1 MPIAPKVKFK
11 ENGERCPKNLQKA
24 RRLPECGVFDRNLLP
39 FTPEV
44 APRPPGPNPK
54 NPFKPYKMRG
64 IPGLLDSSIVP
75 PPLNTP
81 PASFTADKDNVGG
94 ATGPGSQY
102 LPPAL
107 PQDET
112 NINNRITGRI
122 LHPAFDAPEGYRTIP
137 VEFQAPSL
145 VSDNFELRPFRNGSI
160 DPVLDDLVRTSMY
173 ETAGIP
179 QPIEDIGAGVFPQ
192 PPPSPPSGD
201 PRMME
206 EFPER
211 PQARRFARPSKFK
224 ISQESSFS
232 PMTEASTEMTR
243 IEGGATLRRRT
254 GMRNVEEVVEE
265 GVDVREQRGQKRRGE
280 YFEIQ
285 QNSPSRARSAR
296 TSQLRSRADQ
306 LRKNMELKAITAKR
320 FKASLVTSI
329 KNRIAGVPEGYEGV
343 VSDVEG
349 IRLAQTLT
357 GERAIGGGRP
367 ILGDIEMGDITG
379 MREIDLGA
387 APLERVRP
395 IIGRAPPKLS
405 FTERIAT
412 ARAGVDL
419 GSSARGLGA
428 AGAGFLA
435 GMGVAKLM
443 GGTDYT
449 GNRFSNAAIVGG
461 ASGVAGDVVGRTALS
476 IGQRS
481 FARSAETAAAYAA
494 ARAGSAILRGGAEGL
509 VIGAVTAPLDL
520 LLNDALMNSGSF
532 SHAGA
537 NTVSSLAVGVTTM
550 ATIGAISLAAAPE
563 TLGLS
568 LIVGG
573 VATLASAVF
582 GALSGA
588 QQDAEERRLKEED
601 EENRKQVISTAVARK
616 QLMQTLPKNNF
627 DFSKAVD
634 AFPNK
639 KALGIDDSSWSSFR
653 SSSLKLFVPRP
664 SNTPPLA
671 PGADSASTPAQ
682 KKMNGLFMKY
692 ITHNLIQRACTQGNC
707 EDLKSKDP
715 GALSADEEKVL
726 EEGTVGTWK
735 PQADMQVEMS
745 VQELA
750 YTGQRIQEAK
760 KKMIS
765 AWNSEQKLPSQLDS
779 YLVQTAFLDP
789 RWESEFKT
797 AIKLD
802 AQERVVDAYVRD
814 QKKFEQLPNNIRKA
828 ASFDPEFNEVIHSY
842 YSDMDSTATKLQ
854 VTIPQLIELQG
865 IEGEAQR
872 DRYQEMQFDNVKGQ
886 EDVVE
891 SARDLAATQQTVRDA
906 GFYDLDQ
913 AYMETDPTHISQWKP
928 TDSQILQA
936 HSAGMNLNQY
946 VEYMQ
951 QLSLGEVGDYR
962 KITQYSDAD
971 LTMYG
976 QIDFSHFKDE
986 IQMAGYRPDLYLYNA
1001 DTREIYM
1008 NPNAKTTLPTGGEF
1022 ISDYTPEYLKKSRQE
1037 YADMVHGLNE
1047 ESQRAVDDYNN
1058 RLLSESPDEYEKN
1071 KMSFTP
1077 MSDSLQGEE
1086 ARDTRNA
1093 GYVDFEAPPQN
1104 GAVGK
1109 AAYTPVEVVAS

>member
-1 MPIAPKVKFK
+1 M
-11 ENGERCPKNLQKA
+11 
-24 RRLPECGVFDRNLLP
+24 
-39 FTPEV
+39 
-44 APRPPGPNPK
+44 
-54 NPFKPYKMRG
+54 
-64 IPGLLDSSIVP
+64 
-75 PPLNTP
+75 
-81 PASFTADKDNVGG
+81 
-94 ATGPGSQY
+94 
-102 LPPAL
+102 
-107 PQDET
+107 
-112 NINNRITGRI
+112 
-122 LHPAFDAPEGYRTIP
+122 
-137 VEFQAPSL
+137 
-145 VSDNFELRPFRNGSI
+145 
-160 DPVLDDLVRTSMY
+160 
-173 ETAGIP
+173 
-179 QPIEDIGAGVFPQ
+179 
-192 PPPSPPSGD
+192 
-201 PRMME
+201 
-206 EFPER
+206 
-211 PQARRFARPSKFK
+211 
-224 ISQESSFS
+224 
-232 PMTEASTEMTR
+232 
-243 IEGGATLRRRT
+243 
-254 GMRNVEEVVEE
+254 
-265 GVDVREQRGQKRRGE
+265 
-280 YFEIQ
+280 
-285 QNSPSRARSAR
+285 
-296 TSQLRSRADQ
+296 
-306 LRKNMELKAITAKR
+306 
-320 FKASLVTSI
+320 
-329 KNRIAGVPEGYEGV
+329 

-349 IRLAQTLT
+349 IRLAQTIT
-357 GERAIGGGRP
+357 GERAVGGGRP
-367 ILGDIEMGDITG
+367 IPGDIEMGDITG
-379 MREIDLGA
+379 LREIELGA

-419 GSSARGLGA
+419 GSGARGLGA

-461 ASGVAGDVVGRTALS
+461 SSGAAGDVVGRTALS

-481 FARSAETAAAYAA
+481 FARSAQTAAAYTA

-537 NTVSSLAVGVTTM
+537 NTVSSLAVGVTTA

-573 VATLASAVF
+573 VATAASVVF
-582 GALSGA
+582 GALTGA

-601 EENRKQVISTAVARK
+601 EKQRKEVIATAVARK
-616 QLMQTLPKNNF
+616 QLMESLPKNKF
-627 DFSKAVD
+627 DFNAAVD

-692 ITHNLIQRACTQGNC
+692 ITHNLIQRACTQGDC

-765 AWNSEQKLPSQLDS
+765 AWNGEQKLPSQLDS

-802 AQERVVDAYVRD
+802 AQERVVDAYVSD

-828 ASFDPEFNEVIHSY
+828 ASFDPEFASVIHSY
-842 YSDMDSTATKLQ
+842 YHDMDSTATKLQ

-865 IEGEAQR
+865 IEGEVQR
-872 DRYQEMQFDNVKGQ
+872 DRYEEMQFDTVKGQ
-886 EDVVE
+886 EDVVQ

-962 KITQYSDAD
+962 KLTEYSDAD

-1022 ISDYTPEYLKKSRQE
+1022 ISDYTPEYLKKTRQE

-1058 RLLSESPDEYEKN
+1058 RLLSESPDDYEKN
-1071 KMSFTP
+1071 KMSFAP

-1086 ARDTRNA
+1086 IRDTRNA

-1109 AAYTPVEVVAS
+1109 AAYIPVEVAAA